1 MRKSQSKRGRTGTD
15 ALHSEPMRYT
25 GRLFYPRGATLSL
38 DLSALSPI
46 QGKVAYDL
54 YAQFKREM
62 EAAEFDARIDAGEP
76 GGVEPMF
83 LRFKRVGETAAFVA
97 FAPGG
102 PEAVDEADAD
112 VYDARELRA
121 VMALLTRLDADEDD
135 RVIDE
140 LSANPHLAAVI
151 DDEDWAAARE
161 ESRPLAATFFVDEAA
176 LNDPLLH
183 GLMSLAGAAF
193 FDRLGLLS

>member
-1 MRKSQSKRGRTGTD
+1 
-15 ALHSEPMRYT
+15 MRYT
-25 GRLFYPRGATLSL
+25 GRLFYPRGATLAL

-62 EAAEFDARIDAGEP
+62 DAAEFDARIDAGEP
-76 GGVEPMF
+76 GGIEPVF
-83 LRFKRVGETAAFVA
+83 LRFKRVGQTAGFVA
-97 FAPGG
+97 FARGG
-102 PEAVDEADAD
+102 PDTDDPDADADAD

-121 VMALLTRLDADEDD
+121 VMALLARLDADEDG

-151 DDEDWAAARE
+151 DDDDWAAARD
-161 ESRPLAATFFVDEAA
+161 ESRPLAATFFVDEDA